1 MEASSESAPPWR
13 VGQGSV
19 SAGSGAR
26 HGVWSRSRSRSIT
39 HLPEQ
44 GQSQE
49 VTAPK
54 RKGNM
59 PKNRPVPTCTP
70 ATPAK
75 AKPSEAIPSKA
86 VPSLKKVAKAIMD
99 EARAIHD
106 ASGSTPSGNAESS
119 SGDNPRAT
127 ATPGASSG
135 QLGATANEDAAPTGG
150 GSSSGQQGNL
160 KASRPRVLGPRPRP
174 QNFLSPAEWAA
185 CPWRL
190 GQAGPYD
197 WEL

>member
-19 SAGSGAR
+19 SAGSGAG
-26 HGVWSRSRSRSIT
+26 HGVWSRSRSRSIEP
-39 HLPEQ
+39 LP
-44 GQSQE
+44 GQCF
-49 VTAPK
+49 APK
-54 RKGNM
+54 RKGKI
-59 PKNRPVPTCTP
+59 PKNRPGPTSTP
-70 ATPAK
+70 ARPAK

-197 WEL
+197 WEY